1 MDDTANPRRVAAQ
14 RLWQDP
20 AYRAKQLER
29 RRDPAIRARLSAT
42 LKSTWAQQRP
52 RFKCLQPEHI
62 AQIVRMSEQG
72 MRTEDI
78 AREFLVTRQ
87 TINRHLQ
94 RIGKARKH
102 PWGRHGALRPNAA
115 VSGRRPKE

>member
-1 MDDTANPRRVAAQ
+1 MDAAANPRRVAAAK
-14 RLWQDP
+14 RCWEDP
-20 AYRAKQLER
+20 AYRAKQLDH
-29 RRDPAIRARLSAT
+29 RRDPAFRARCSAT
-42 LKSTWAQQRP
+42 LKRTWATQRP

-62 AQIVRMSEQG
+62 AQIVQIVEQG

-102 PWGRHGALRPNAA
+102 PWGRHGALRPNA
-115 VSGRRPKE
+115 